1 MVMVTQDHPQY
12 HHLLEHVRLPLLLFA
27 FRSNSVCVIP
37 ISRYIELLVE
47 VGAIVDVWGHKT
59 RIHATLIWLNGICYY
74 Y

>member
-1 MVMVTQDHPQY
+1 MVTQDHPQY

-47 VGAIVDVWGHKT
+47 VSEIVDAWRVTKLEFM
-59 RIHATLIWLNGICYY
+59 RR
-74 Y
+74 